1 MEEDNKQ
8 LEDDAIRYR
17 KIMALVKSDL
27 TPAIREFA
35 VKALLSGIE
44 ADMYGFPVR
53 LDIDDLRILRDE
65 RGMPIGFA
73 GPEGF
78 AYLFEE
84 AGRTWR
90 PL

>member
-27 TPAIREFA
+27 TPTIREFA

-65 RGMPIGFA
+65 SGVPIGFA

-78 AYLFEE
+78 AFLFEE
-84 AGRTWR
+84 AGHGWR

>member
-27 TPAIREFA
+27 QPNIKEFA
-35 VKALLSGIE
+35 VRALLSGIE
-44 ADMYGFPVR
+44 ADMYGFSVH
-53 LDIDDLRILRDE
+53 LYIDDLRILRDE
-65 RGMPIGFA
+65 AGVPIGFA
-73 GPEGF
+73 GPEEY
-78 AYLFEE
+78 AYLFED
-84 AGRTWR
+84 AGRGWR